1 MKFKDVFARWA
12 REVAGK
18 PQPQLTL
25 KEKEEVTQE
34 LAEVIGHLDMDAN
47 QMQFKDLVIKSKTV
61 NLYDQEVTMRIT
73 FTKSGN
79 GGMLLNNLEY

>member
-12 REVAGK
+12 REIAGK
-18 PQPQLTL
+18 PQPQLTAQ
-25 KEKEEVTQE
+25 EKAEVTQD
-34 LAEVIGHLDMDAN
+34 LAEMIGHLDMDVN

-61 NLYDQEVTMRIT
+61 NLFDQEVTMRIT

-79 GGMLLNNLEY
+79 GGMILKNLEY

>member
-18 PQPQLTL
+18 PQPQLTSQ
-25 KEKEEVTQE
+25 EKIEVTQE
-34 LAEVIGHLDMDAN
+34 LAGLIGHLDMDTN

-61 NLYDQEVTMRIT
+61 NLFDQEVTMRIT

-79 GGMLLNNLEY
+79 GGMLLNGVEY